1 MIDQNKRDRPK
12 PYIDR
17 ALDLLFKRYSF
28 YIGVLEI
35 GCMRSKLTHHVDIT
49 DYECC
54 NDGHSTYLFARTGWY
69 IISVDNNENHIA
81 NAEKSCSDFD
91 AVEFVNMDAIE
102 YAKKNLDI
110 FKEEIGLL
118 FLDAWDVDLLGCA
131 EKHLEFYNTIK
142 PVLNDDCLILI
153 DDTDLYY
160 DHEKKEFFPDE
171 TSMGGKGKLLIPELI
186 KNGYEIVFNG
196 RQTLLRKQ

>member
-17 ALDLLFKRYSF
+17 ALDMMWKSGKIYNE
-28 YIGVLEI
+28 IILEI
-35 GCMRSKLTHHVDIT
+35 GCMRSVLTHHVDIT
-49 DYECC
+49 AYECC
-54 NDGHSTYLFARTGWY
+54 NDGHSTYLFGRTGSRV
-69 IISVDNNENHIA
+69 ISVDNNPAHIA
-81 NAEKSCSDFD
+81 NAKKACERFGNIIFKE
-91 AVEFVNMDAIE
+91 ADAIE
-102 YAKKNLDI
+102 HIKKLENCTAY
-110 FKEEIGLL
+110 FGLL
-118 FLDAWDVDLLGCA
+118 FLDAWDVDLPDCA

-171 TSMGGKGKLLIPELI
+171 ECLSGKGKLLIPELI

-196 RQTLLRKQ
+196 RQTLLRIQ